1 MPTTELIHKTTSII
15 GCGWLGY
22 PLAIRLLE
30 HKNTAVKGSTTSPEK
45 LQTLREAGIEAY
57 VAVLNPEPLGEN
69 WASLVQTDRLVVDIP
84 PRLSQQSGDFHPRQM
99 RNLAA
104 LIENSLISE
113 IIYVSSTSVY
123 PELNRVM
130 VEEDVTNVDESAS
143 AFLMQ
148 AEQIMISLRRK
159 GRAVTVLRCGGLM
172 GYDRIP
178 GKYIRGKKDI
188 ATGDVPVN
196 YIHRDDA
203 VALIEALLA
212 QGIDDETYNGVAPEH
227 PTRRSVYEKSCCE
240 NSWEIPT
247 FLDPDSPAPYKKVS
261 SKKITQHLGFTYA
274 YPDPLKFYYH
284 AIPE

>member
-1 MPTTELIHKTTSII
+1 MSEPTNKTVSIV
-15 GCGWLGY
+15 GCGWLGF
-22 PLAIRLLE
+22 PLAVHLLE
-30 HKNTAVKGSTTSPEK
+30 SGYGVVKGSTTSPEK
-45 LQTLREAGIEAY
+45 LPELRKAGVDAH
-57 VAVLNPEPLGEN
+57 VAVLDPEAQGHN
-69 WASLVQTDRLVVDIP
+69 WHQLLRADILIVDIP
-84 PRLSQQSGDFHPRQM
+84 PRTSRQGGDFYPRQM
-99 RNLAA
+99 QNLAA

-113 IIYVSSTSVY
+113 IIYISSTSVY
-123 PELNRVM
+123 PELSRVV

-143 AFLMQ
+143 PFLVQ
-148 AEQIMISLRRK
+148 AEQVMTSLRRK

-203 VALIEALLA
+203 VALITALMA

-227 PTRRSVYEKSCCE
+227 PTRRSIYVKSCQD
-240 NSWEIPT
+240 NGWELPT
-247 FLDPDSPAPYKKVS
+247 FVDPDSPASYKEVS
-261 SKKITQHLGFTYA
+261 SRKITQHLGFTFA
-274 YPDPLKFYYH
+274 YPDPLEFQYH